1 MWDMQVARAAFFFL
15 LIALLPG
22 WAWAQMYLWE
32 DEQGTVHY
40 TNELQSVPEPYRSRA
55 RFVPASPMA
64 PPAVAPAQGITRI
77 PFTPGSPI
85 LVNARING
93 GGPVTLILDTG
104 ADRTLLTPMA
114 LWRLGISTDNA
125 PPAEIKGATGAARAA
140 LGQGLSGGGG
150 GDGAGGAGAGALGR
164 GGGGPCGAA
173 PDHRSRRRPEAGGG
187 PPGAGFSGAVH
198 SHHRR
203 QGTGCHPRSQVA
215 KGGPRS

>member
-1 MWDMQVARAAFFFL
+1 MQVSRAAFFLL

-22 WAWAQMYLWE
+22 QAWAQMYQWE

-40 TNELQSVPEPYRSRA
+40 TNELQSVPEPFRSRA

-85 LVNARING
+85 LVSARING

-104 ADRTLLTPMA
+104 ADRTMLTPMA

-125 PPAEIKGATGAARAA
+125 PPAEIKGATGTARAA
-140 LGQGLSGGGG
+140 LVQVLSVEVGEARAGPLLIIAHDADLKQAEGL
-150 GDGAGGAGAGALGR
+150 LGR
-164 GGGGPCGAA
+164 
-173 PDHRSRRRPEAGGG
+173 DFLER
-187 PPGAGFSGAVH
+187 FTV
-198 SHHRR
+198 
-203 QGTGCHPRSQVA
+203 TIDA
-215 KGGPRS
+215 KERVVTLVPK

>member
-1 MWDMQVARAAFFFL
+1 MQVSRAAFFFL

-104 ADRTLLTPMA
+104 ADRTMLTPMA

-125 PPAEIKGATGAARAA
+125 PPAEIKGATGTARAA
-140 LGQGLSGGGG
+140 LVQVLSVEVGEARAGPLLIIAHDADLKQAEGL
-150 GDGAGGAGAGALGR
+150 LGR
-164 GGGGPCGAA
+164 
-173 PDHRSRRRPEAGGG
+173 DFLER
-187 PPGAGFSGAVH
+187 FTV
-198 SHHRR
+198 
-203 QGTGCHPRSQVA
+203 TIDA
-215 KGGPRS
+215 KERVVTLVPK

>member
-1 MWDMQVARAAFFFL
+1 MQVSRAAFFFL

-40 TNELQSVPEPYRSRA
+40 TNELQSVPEPFRSRA

-125 PPAEIKGATGAARAA
+125 PPAEIKGATGTARAA
-140 LGQGLSGGGG
+140 LVQVLSVEVGEARAGPLLIIAHDADLKQAEGL
-150 GDGAGGAGAGALGR
+150 LGR
-164 GGGGPCGAA
+164 
-173 PDHRSRRRPEAGGG
+173 DFLER
-187 PPGAGFSGAVH
+187 FTV
-198 SHHRR
+198 
-203 QGTGCHPRSQVA
+203 TIDA
-215 KGGPRS
+215 KERVVTLVPK

>member
-1 MWDMQVARAAFFFL
+1 MQVSRAAFFLL

-22 WAWAQMYLWE
+22 QAWAQMYQWE

-40 TNELQSVPEPYRSRA
+40 TNELQSVPEPFRSRA

-85 LVNARING
+85 LVSARING

-104 ADRTLLTPMA
+104 ADRTMLTPMA

-125 PPAEIKGATGAARAA
+125 PLAEIKGATGTARAA
-140 LGQGLSGGGG
+140 LVQVLSVEVGEARAGPLLIIAHDADLKQAEGL
-150 GDGAGGAGAGALGR
+150 LGR
-164 GGGGPCGAA
+164 
-173 PDHRSRRRPEAGGG
+173 DFLER
-187 PPGAGFSGAVH
+187 FTV
-198 SHHRR
+198 
-203 QGTGCHPRSQVA
+203 TIDA
-215 KGGPRS
+215 KERVVTLVPK

>member
-1 MWDMQVARAAFFFL
+1 MWDMQVSRAAFFFL

-64 PPAVAPAQGITRI
+64 PPAVAPAQG
-77 PFTPGSPI
+77 
-85 LVNARING
+85 NARING

-125 PPAEIKGATGAARAA
+125 PPAEIKGATGTARAA
-140 LGQGLSGGGG
+140 LVQVLSVEVGEARAGPLLIIAHDADLKQAEGL
-150 GDGAGGAGAGALGR
+150 LGR
-164 GGGGPCGAA
+164 DFLERFTVTIDASERVVTLVP
-173 PDHRSRRRPEAGGG
+173 
-187 PPGAGFSGAVH
+187 
-198 SHHRR
+198 
-203 QGTGCHPRSQVA
+203 
-215 KGGPRS
+215 K

>member
-1 MWDMQVARAAFFFL
+1 MQVSRAAFFFL

-125 PPAEIKGATGAARAA
+125 PPAEIKGATGTARAA
-140 LGQGLSGGGG
+140 LVQVLSVEVGEARAGPLLIIAHDADLKQAEGL
-150 GDGAGGAGAGALGR
+150 LGR
-164 GGGGPCGAA
+164 
-173 PDHRSRRRPEAGGG
+173 DFLER
-187 PPGAGFSGAVH
+187 FTV
-198 SHHRR
+198 
-203 QGTGCHPRSQVA
+203 TIDA
-215 KGGPRS
+215 KERVVTLVPK